1 VREEER
7 RREQA
12 DGGQRRVVRVGER
25 IGDCADVGDVP
36 RDARAEDE
44 RGDGAASRSG

>member
-1 VREEER
+1 MREEER

-12 DGGQRRVVRVGER
+12 DDGQCGVVGVREGVGDR
-25 IGDCADVGDVP
+25 ADVGDVP